1 MSLNW
6 WLYDSTFT
14 ISNYFFSLVGL
25 FTTNVGGIGE
35 LFNIDDCMV
44 VALVESE
51 VDGLLV
57 EHQFVGCRYGH
68 YM

>member
-1 MSLNW
+1 M
-6 WLYDSTFT
+6 
-14 ISNYFFSLVGL
+14 
-25 FTTNVGGIGE
+25 TNVGGIGE

-44 VALVESE
+44 MSLVESE